1 MNESENIIRD
11 QIGKYLEEGYEA
23 TTIPD
28 ILLYAKLIELWSI
41 KGKNICNL
49 NDIRFVISLV
59 PNENENDFLPKKT
72 ERNIEQ
78 LTNTIQIVEVDL
90 KSRYLDDLI
99 IELFDEQTEES
110 SLTLLTN
117 LLSEYMVKLGNTLAN
132 KLLIDTLE
140 SIYNSEDPVT
150 NENTER
156 IYKDVIQMRY
166 MEGYSTAVI
175 KDSLYFKILLME
187 WLENVW
193 PLTGEEDVDFF
204 YREINGEPGNIMTS
218 LTPRSVEDALVLTE
232 KITSDLQ
239 NAEFDE
245 TFLSKIESM
254 TEENSTL
261 VMVEMIEEYR
271 GKIGNK
277 LMEETY
283 TSLLIEVITRTSNYD
298 DSNNQSSFTTFN
310 DYNEEYYE

>member
-11 QIGKYLEEGYEA
+11 QIRKYLEEGYDS
-23 TTIPD
+23 TIVPD
-28 ILLYAKLIELWSI
+28 ILLYAKLIELWSV
-41 KGKNICNL
+41 KGKNICTL

-78 LTNTIQIVEVDL
+78 LTNTIQNVEADL

-99 IELFDEQTEES
+99 LELFDEQTEES

-132 KLLIDTLE
+132 KILMDTLE
-140 SIYNSEDPVT
+140 LIYNLEDPVA

-187 WLENVW
+187 WLENAW
-193 PLTGEEDVDFF
+193 PLTGEENVDFF
-204 YREINGEPGNIMTS
+204 YREINSEPNIIMTS
-218 LTPRSVEDALVLTE
+218 LTPRSVEDAIVLTQ

-254 TEENSTL
+254 TEENKSL
-261 VMVEMIEEYR
+261 VMVEMIKEYR
-271 GKIGNK
+271 SKIGNK

-283 TSLLIEVITRTSNYD
+283 TSLLIEVITKTSNYD
-298 DSNNQSSFTTFN
+298 DSNNQSPFTTFN
-310 DYNEEYYE
+310 DYNEE

>member
-23 TTIPD
+23 TIISD
-28 ILLYAKLIELWSI
+28 ILLYAKLIELWSV
-41 KGKNICNL
+41 KGKNICTL

-59 PNENENDFLPKKT
+59 PNQNENDFLLKKT
-72 ERNIEQ
+72 ERSIEES
-78 LTNTIQIVEVDL
+78 TTTIQNVETDL

-99 IELFDEQTEES
+99 LELFDEQTEES

-117 LLSEYMVKLGNTLAN
+117 LLSEYMVKLGNPLAN
-132 KLLIDTLE
+132 KILIDTLE
-140 SIYNSEDPVT
+140 SMYNSEEPVT

-187 WLENVW
+187 WLENAW
-193 PLTGEEDVDFF
+193 PLTGEEDIDFF
-204 YREINGEPGNIMTS
+204 YREINGEPNNYMTS

-254 TEENSTL
+254 TKENKTL
-261 VMVEMIEEYR
+261 VMVEMIKEYR
-271 GKIGNK
+271 NKIGNK

-283 TSLLIEVITRTSNYD
+283 TSLLIEVITKTSNYD
-298 DSNNQSSFTTFN
+298 DINKQ
-310 DYNEEYYE
+310 

>member
-11 QIGKYLEEGYEA
+11 QIGKYLEEGHDS
-23 TTIPD
+23 TIVPD
-28 ILLYAKLIELWSI
+28 ILLYAKLLELWSV
-41 KGKNICNL
+41 KGKNICTL

-72 ERNIEQ
+72 EVNKEE
-78 LTNTIQIVEVDL
+78 LASVIQKVETDL
-90 KSRYLDDLI
+90 KNRYLDEHIL
-99 IELFDEQTEES
+99 ELFDEQTEES

-117 LLSEYMVKLGNTLAN
+117 LLSEYMAKLGNTLAN
-132 KLLIDTLE
+132 KILLNTLE
-140 SIYNSEDPVT
+140 SLYNSEDPLA
-150 NENTER
+150 NEITER

-187 WLENVW
+187 WLDNAW
-193 PLTGEEDVDFF
+193 PLTREEDVDFF
-204 YREINGEPGNIMTS
+204 YREINSEPNNIMTS
-218 LTPRSVEDALVLTE
+218 LTPRNVEDALVLTE

-245 TFLSKIESM
+245 TFLSKIETM
-254 TEENSTL
+254 TEKNKTM
-261 VMVEMIEEYR
+261 VMVEMIKEYR
-271 GKIGNK
+271 SKIGNK

-283 TSLLIEVITRTSNYD
+283 TSLLIEVITKTSNYD
-298 DSNNQSSFTTFN
+298 DNSNK
-310 DYNEEYYE
+310 